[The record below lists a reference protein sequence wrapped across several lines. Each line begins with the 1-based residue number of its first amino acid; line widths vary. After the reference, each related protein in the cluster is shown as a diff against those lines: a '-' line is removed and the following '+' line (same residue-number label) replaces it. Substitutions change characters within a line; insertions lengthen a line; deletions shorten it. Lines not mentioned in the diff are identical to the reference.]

1 MKIALLEDLGVSD
14 EYLEKQKEKL
24 EEKNYQLI
32 IYKKADK
39 IEEKI
44 NQVKDA
50 DAIILANTPLEE
62 DVIKQA
68 NNLKFID
75 VAFTGVDHI
84 PTYICHKKNIVISNA
99 SGYATHAVSELCV
112 GFMIDLLRN
121 IKENEQNCRTRK
133 TKSKTIGNLLHGKTV
148 GIIGAG
154 KIGREVAR
162 ILKAFGCYVIAYN
175 RSKIEDENID
185 KQTSLDE
192 LLKESDIVTIHCP
205 LTKETEGLIGKK
217 EFDQMKKSAILINT
231 ARGKIVN
238 NEELAKALNDK
249 SIAGAGID
257 VFDKEP
263 PIEINYPLFH
273 SPNVIVSP
281 HIGYETVESLEQ
293 RADIVFDNLYAWIEG
308 SPKNQIK

>member
-1 MKIALLEDLGVSD
+1 MKITLLEDLGVSD

-24 EEKNYQLI
+24 AEKSHQLI

-62 DVIKQA
+62 EVIKQA

-84 PTYICHKKNIVISNA
+84 PLTMCHSKNIIVSNA
-99 SGYATHAVSELCV
+99 SGYATHAVAELCI
-112 GFMIDLLRN
+112 GLIIDLLRN
-121 IKENEQNCRTRK
+121 IKENETNCRTEK
-133 TKSKTIGNLLHGKTV
+133 TKSLNKGNLLYGKTV

-154 KIGREVAR
+154 KIGKEVAR
-162 ILKAFGCYVIAYN
+162 LLKAFGCYIIAYN
-175 RSKIEDENID
+175 RSQIEDENID
-185 KQTSLDE
+185 MQMSLEE
-192 LLKESDIVTIHCP
+192 LLKQADIVTIHCP
-205 LTKETEGLIGKK
+205 LTEETEGLIGKK
-217 EFDQMKKSAILINT
+217 EFDKMKKTAILINT

-238 NEELAKALNDK
+238 NEELAKALNDGR
-249 SIAGAGID
+249 IAGAGID

-263 PIEINYPLFH
+263 PLARDYPLFR

-293 RADIVFDNLYAWIEG
+293 RADIAFDNLYAWLEG
-308 SPKNQIK
+308 NPKNEIK